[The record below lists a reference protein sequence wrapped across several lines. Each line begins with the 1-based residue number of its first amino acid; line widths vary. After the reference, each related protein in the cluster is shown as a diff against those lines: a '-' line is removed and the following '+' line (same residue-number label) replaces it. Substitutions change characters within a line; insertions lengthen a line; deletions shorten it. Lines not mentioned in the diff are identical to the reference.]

1 MQKEFNVNQLVAEL
15 DEEFSE
21 EPAKEVAEDTSDPA
35 WVDEGKESE
44 AEQPLEEEEAE
55 EPEVEEDEEA
65 PEPEEEEKEEETPHL
80 DDDLH
85 RRNEAF
91 KKLRE
96 ERDQLAASDKFLSDL
111 ASQYGLTKE
120 QLIKKYTEEL
130 TEKQAKEAGID
141 PKQFK
146 KMQELENKVAEIE
159 AEKNREVFNLKAGQ
173 LANKYNLNDKEM
185 MNLFSEAQ
193 KLNIDILTNPDLL
206 EFAYK
211 AANYEKAL
219 EMGRQEQLKISKKR
233 RSTSVGK
240 PTSGSNVDLSDYD
253 EDKEIENYLKENNII
268 RS

>member
-1 MQKEFNVNQLVAEL
+1 MQKEFDVNQLVAEL

-21 EPAKEVAEDTSDPA
+21 QPVAEKEVTEDTSDPA
-35 WVDEGKESE
+35 WVDEGEESE
-44 AEQPLEEEEAE
+44 AEEPLEEEEAE
-55 EPEVEEDEEA
+55 EQEVEEDEEA
-65 PEPEEEEKEEETPHL
+65 PEPEEETPHL
-80 DDDLH
+80 DEDLH

-111 ASQYGLTKE
+111 ASQYGMTKE

-146 KMQELENKVAEIE
+146 KMQELESKVAQIE

-173 LANKYNLNDKEM
+173 LADKYNLNDDQM

-193 KLNIDILTNPDLL
+193 KLRIDILSNPDLL

-211 AANYEKAL
+211 AVNYEKAL
-219 EMGRQEQLKISKKR
+219 EMGKQKQLEISKKR

-240 PTSGSNVDLSDYD
+240 PSSGTNVDLSEVD
-253 EDKEIENYLKENNII
+253 EDKEIENYLKDLNII

>member
-1 MQKEFNVNQLVAEL
+1 MQKEFDVTQLVAEL
-15 DEEFSE
+15 DEEFSN
-21 EPAKEVAEDTSDPA
+21 EPAEETSDPA
-35 WVDEGKESE
+35 WVDEGEESD
-44 AEQPLEEEEAE
+44 ADQPLEEEEAE
-55 EPEVEEDEEA
+55 EQEVEEDEEA
-65 PEPEEEEKEEETPHL
+65 PEPEQEETPHL

-120 QLIKKYTEEL
+120 QLIKKYSEEL
-130 TEKQAKEAGID
+130 TEKQAKEAGVD

-146 KMQELENKVAEIE
+146 KMQELEKKVAEIE

-211 AANYEKAL
+211 AVNYEKAL
-219 EMGRQEQLKISKKR
+219 EMGKQKQLEISKKR

-253 EDKEIENYLKENNII
+253 EDKEIENYLKQNNII